1 MKKILSIF
9 ALSALLA
16 GCATNDPYEG
26 RDGMGSSST
35 ASDPFGVQ
43 GRDSSPESL
52 GGTPSTHP
60 NDPRAG
66 IGIDDHIP
74 RPPTATD
81 TDGERRP
88 Q

>member
-1 MKKILSIF
+1 MKKILTIV

-16 GCATNDPYEG
+16 GCATRDPYDG

-43 GRDSSPESL
+43 GRDTSPESV
-52 GGTPSTHP
+52 GGAPSTHP

-66 IGIDDHIP
+66 IGIDEHIP
-74 RPPTATD
+74 RPGTATGSGSD
-81 TDGERRP
+81 SRP